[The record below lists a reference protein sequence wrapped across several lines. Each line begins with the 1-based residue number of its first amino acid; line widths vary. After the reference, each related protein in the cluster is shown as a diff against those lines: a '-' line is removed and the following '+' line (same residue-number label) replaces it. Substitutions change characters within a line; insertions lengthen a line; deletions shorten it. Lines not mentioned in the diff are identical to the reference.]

1 MEITMTRNGIKKVQ
15 DGCCIRTLLVIDNM
29 VKRKL
34 DTEDIKSSVNK
45 ITIKKLNI
53 IKTSNS
59 MDYCFNPD
67 HPKPFKNPK
76 FSSHIGSKK
85 KWKNLK
91 NIMSQIESESVPVDQ
106 PTFANIESPPSLFPK
121 RKYCDLTGLESKY
134 TCPKTGLRYHSV
146 GIYEHLRHLGP
157 SQVQQ
162 LLSLRNAHT
171 ILK

>member
-1 MEITMTRNGIKKVQ
+1 MI
-15 DGCCIRTLLVIDNM
+15 
-29 VKRKL
+29 KRKS
-34 DTEDIKSSVNK
+34 DIEDIKSPVNK
-45 ITIKKLNI
+45 ITIKRLNI
-53 IKTSNS
+53 TKASNS
-59 MDYCFNPD
+59 LDYCFNPD
-67 HPKPFKNPK
+67 HFKPFKNPK

-91 NIMSQIESESVPVDQ
+91 NIISQIESESMPVDQ
-106 PTFANIESPPSLFPK
+106 PTFASIEAPPSLLPK

-134 TCPKTGLRYHSV
+134 TCPKTGLRYHSSS
-146 GIYEHLRHLGP
+146 IYEHFKHLGP